1 MSLMLKLL
9 ATTLLLSSFLN
20 ASATGG
26 KVEKFLEN
34 QFGDN
39 PRIKKIDVK
48 VIEEKPLK
56 NLKGWNTYI
65 VAVEAILKDKP
76 KETIKQNMIWFSNGT
91 VVTKELNDIVTGES
105 YNEMVKPDFQK
116 SYYTKENL
124 IYGNADAKHKI
135 VIFSD
140 PLCPFCTD
148 FAPAA
153 LTYMKKYPKTFAVY
167 YFHYPILR
175 IHPASAV
182 IIRAAVVAEAKG
194 IKDVS
199 INMYKTKVDPREKDV
214 GKILRAFNKAVGS
227 NVMQKDIMAKDV
239 GEHIKHDNEIARKV
253 FVAGT
258 PTIYVDGKIDKTR
271 KLYKSL
277 K

>member
-9 ATTLLLSSFLN
+9 ATTLLLSSFLYAN
-20 ASATGG
+20 TTSQ
-26 KVEKFLEN
+26 KVEQFLED
-34 QFGDN
+34 QFEDN
-39 PRIKKIDVK
+39 PRIIKIDAK
-48 VIEEKPLK
+48 VVEVKPLK
-56 NLKGWNTYI
+56 ALKGWNTYI
-65 VAVEAILKDKP
+65 LSVEAILKNKP
-76 KETIKQNMIWFSNGT
+76 KETIKQQMIWFSNGT
-91 VVTKELNDIVTGES
+91 VITKELSDLSTGES
-105 YNEMVKPDFQK
+105 YTELVKPNFQD

-182 IIRAAVVAEAKG
+182 IIRAAVAAEAKG
-194 IKDVS
+194 VKDVY

-214 GKILRAFNKAVGS
+214 GKILRAFSIAVHKLI
-227 NVMQKDIMAKDV
+227 MQKDIMAKDV

-253 FVAGT
+253 FVGGT

>member
-9 ATTLLLSSFLN
+9 ATTLLLGSFLN
-20 ASATGG
+20 ANTTSQ
-26 KVEKFLEN
+26 KVENYLDDLIGKN
-34 QFGDN
+34 A
-39 PRIKKIDVK
+39 RIIDLDVK
-48 VIEEKPLK
+48 VVEVKPLK
-56 NLKGWNTYI
+56 ELKGWNAYI
-65 VAVEAILKDKP
+65 VGLEVVLKDKP
-76 KETIKQNMIWFSNGT
+76 KETLKEQMIWFSNGI
-91 VVTKELNDIVTGES
+91 VITKELNDIETGNS
-105 YNEMVKPDFQK
+105 YTEMVKPNFKD

-124 IYGNADAKHKI
+124 VYGNANAKHKI

-140 PLCPFCTD
+140 PLCPYCTD

-153 LTYMKKYPKTFAVY
+153 MKYMKKKPNTFAVY

-182 IIRAAVVAEAKG
+182 IIRAAVVAERKG

-199 INMYKTKVDPREKDV
+199 INMYKTDVQPREKDIK
-214 GKILRAFNKAVGS
+214 KILLAFNKAVGS
-227 NVMQKDIMAKDV
+227 SVTEKEIMAEDINKQ
-239 GEHIKHDNEIARKV
+239 INHDNEIARKV

-271 KLYKSL
+271 KLYKSIR
-277 K
+277 

>member
-9 ATTLLLSSFLN
+9 ATTLLLGSFLN
-20 ASATGG
+20 ANTTSQ
-26 KVEKFLEN
+26 KVENYLDDLIGKN
-34 QFGDN
+34 A
-39 PRIKKIDVK
+39 RIIDLDVK
-48 VIEEKPLK
+48 VVEVKPLK
-56 NLKGWNTYI
+56 ELKGWNAYI
-65 VAVEAILKDKP
+65 VGLEVVLKDKP
-76 KETIKQNMIWFSNGT
+76 KETLKEQMIWFSNGI
-91 VVTKELNDIVTGES
+91 VITKELNDIETGNS
-105 YNEMVKPDFQK
+105 YTEMVKPNFKD

-124 IYGNADAKHKI
+124 VYGNADAKHKI

-182 IIRAAVVAEAKG
+182 IIRAAVAAEAKG
-194 IKDVS
+194 VKDVY

-214 GKILRAFNKAVGS
+214 GKILRAFSIAVHKLI
-227 NVMQKDIMAKDV
+227 MQKDIMAKDV